1 MKDMRR
7 WPFKSRGETSAKSP
21 PPCQTGASC
30 NTGAQKEHPLDAM
43 AQKYHCFVSDL
54 RLDPSLRREALLDL
68 SRCEESAY
76 TLKQWQDAVN
86 YLTEGVRTFENA
98 AEAKRCILRWLKAS
112 KLRPST

>member
-1 MKDMRR
+1 MKDLCR

-54 RLDPSLRREALLDL
+54 RLDPSLRREALLEL

-76 TLKQWQDAVN
+76 TLEEWQDAVS
-86 YLTEGVRTFENA
+86 YLTESVRTFINA
-98 AEAKRCILRWLKAS
+98 AEAKRCILRWLKVS
-112 KLRPST
+112 KLRSST